1 MKITSDVEL
10 RSFQF
15 QSNVAKETVKY
26 LTFSELDRIQQ
37 ILEEAYPDGMTDSN
51 LEDIFGYEAD
61 TIANW
66 IGYDNF
72 DQVKSRM
79 TVQES
84 RQTRKSRNLHC
95 HRKARQF
102 ENRKRRTEAF
112 TDYGYELDFE
122 RPSGDEELWVCE
134 GCLRA
139 IESHEGR
146 QKSEKVFV
154 DENDELESRCDWCG
168 ESGFDTLFR
177 I

>member
-84 RQTRKSRNLHC
+84 RQMRSPRKLNC
-95 HRKARQF
+95 HRKARAN
-102 ENRKRRTEAF
+102 NRKFEAWDF
-112 TDYGYELDFE
+112 SDNSEVEIDRDNHMYVCDY
-122 RPSGDEELWVCE
+122 
-134 GCLRA
+134 CLQA
-139 IESHEGR
+139 IESHEGKQR
-146 QKSEKVFV
+146 AKAITV
-154 DENDELESRCDWCG
+154 DEDDDEESFCDWCE
-168 ESGFDTLFR
+168 ESGFDTLYE